1 MCPGGQCEVDGHIGS
16 KECHGSA
23 NHDLVLRHRRRFALD
38 CGGTAGA
45 MTTEAARQLASMPSE
60 RPTKVKSRDISRSV
74 EATLWGRA
82 AGRCQFDG
90 CNRPLWKSSVTQESV
105 NLAEKAHIYSFSA
118 HGPRG
123 NRGVDTKRLNSL
135 ENLILVC
142 DICHKTI
149 DKNWSSGRYTVT
161 QLQQWKAAH
170 EARVAR
176 VTGIGSEKSSHI
188 LLFGS
193 NIGDH
198 HGPLHYTQAVDA
210 AFPHRYPAE
219 DRAIELGVH
228 NSVLSEAT
236 PALYWD
242 SADENLKTDY
252 EHVRRRIRSGE
263 IKHLAVFALAAQPL
277 LIRLGALLGDIVR
290 AEVYQLHREPAP
302 SWKWPTQ
309 APTAPELYLRRPSS
323 TNGPPALVLAFSA
336 TVTADRIISVL
347 GPNAA
352 IWTLTVPSPHK
363 EMVKSP
369 AQLSEMR
376 GLFSRMFDE
385 IKTVHGQ
392 DTRLHVFPA
401 MPVSL
406 AVELGRARSPKAE
419 MPWRI
424 YDQVAAL
431 GGFVPA
437 LEIDPKE

>member
-1 MCPGGQCEVDGHIGS
+1 MRI
-16 KECHGSA
+16 
-23 NHDLVLRHRRRFALD
+23 
-38 CGGTAGA
+38 
-45 MTTEAARQLASMPSE
+45 RQHTGPVKCQVTPIRSE
-60 RPTKVKSRDISRSV
+60 RPTKMASRDISRSV
-74 EATLWGRA
+74 ESTLWGRA
-82 AGRCQFDG
+82 AGRCEFDG
-90 CNRPLWKSSVTQESV
+90 CNRELWKSPVTQERV

-118 HGPRG
+118 DGPRG
-123 NRGVDTKRLNSL
+123 NRGVEAKRLNAL

-149 DKNWSSGRYTVT
+149 DKNWSSGRYTVA
-161 QLQQWKAAH
+161 QLQQWKAGH

-176 VTGIGSEKSSHI
+176 VTGIGREKSSHI

-193 NIGDH
+193 NIGEH
-198 HGPLHYTQAVDA
+198 NGPLHYTQAVDA
-210 AFPHRYPAE
+210 VFPDWYPAE
-219 DRAIELGVH
+219 DRAIELGVR
-228 NSVLSEAT
+228 NNVLSEARKASFWD
-236 PALYWD
+236 PAH
-242 SADENLKTDY
+242 ENLQTDY

-263 IKHLAVFALAAQPL
+263 IKHLSVFALAAQPL

-309 APTAPELYLRRPSS
+309 APAAPGVEIRRPSS

-336 TVTADRIISVL
+336 PVTAERIVSVL
-347 GPNAA
+347 GPGAA

-363 EMVKSP
+363 EIVKSP

-376 GLFSRMFDE
+376 GLFSRVFDE
-385 IKTVHGQ
+385 IKAVHGQ
-392 DTRLHVFPA
+392 DTLLHVFPV

-424 YDQVAAL
+424 YDQVGAL

>member
-1 MCPGGQCEVDGHIGS
+1 M
-16 KECHGSA
+16 
-23 NHDLVLRHRRRFALD
+23 
-38 CGGTAGA
+38 
-45 MTTEAARQLASMPSE
+45 
-60 RPTKVKSRDISRSV
+60 
-74 EATLWGRA
+74 LWGRA

-90 CNRPLWKSSVTQESV
+90 CNRELWKSPVTQERV

-118 HGPRG
+118 DGPRG
-123 NRGVDTKRLNSL
+123 NRGVDGKRLNAL

-149 DKNWSSGRYTVT
+149 DKNWSSDRYTVE

-176 VTGIGSEKSSHI
+176 VTGIGPDKSSHI

-198 HGPLHYTQAVDA
+198 QGPLHYRQAVDA
-210 AFPHRYPAE
+210 VFPQWNPAE
-219 DRAIELGVH
+219 DHPIELGVR
-228 NSVLSEAT
+228 NSVLSEAKS
-236 PALYWD
+236 ALYWD
-242 SADENLKTDY
+242 PAHENLKTDY

-263 IKHLAVFALAAQPL
+263 IKHLSVFALAAQPL

-302 SWKWPTQ
+302 SWKWPAQ
-309 APTAPELYLRRPSS
+309 APAAPEIEIRRPSAIS
-323 TNGPPALVLAFSA
+323 GPPALVLAFSA
-336 TVTADRIISVL
+336 TVTTDRITSIL
-347 GPNAA
+347 GPDAA

-363 EMVKSP
+363 EIVKSP
-369 AQLSEMR
+369 AQLSDIR
-376 GLFSRMFDE
+376 GLFSRVFDE
-385 IKTVHGQ
+385 IKAVHGQ
-392 DTRLHVFPA
+392 DTLLHVFPV

-424 YDQVAAL
+424 YDQVGAL

>member
-1 MCPGGQCEVDGHIGS
+1 
-16 KECHGSA
+16 
-23 NHDLVLRHRRRFALD
+23 
-38 CGGTAGA
+38 
-45 MTTEAARQLASMPSE
+45 MTTQAARQVASVPCE
-60 RPTKVKSRDISRSV
+60 RPLEVKSRDISRSV
-74 EATLWGRA
+74 EAMLWGRA

-90 CNRPLWKSSVTQESV
+90 CSRPLWKSPVTQERV

-118 HGPRG
+118 DGPRG
-123 NRGVDTKRLNSL
+123 NRGVAAKQLNAF

-149 DKNWSSGRYTVT
+149 DKNWSSDHYTVA
-161 QLQQWKAAH
+161 QLQQWKAVH
-170 EARVAR
+170 EERVAR

-198 HGPLHYTQAVDA
+198 HGPLRYTQAVDA
-210 AFPHRYPAE
+210 VFPHWYPAE
-219 DRAIELGVH
+219 DRAIELGVR
-228 NSVLSEAT
+228 NSVLSEAKKQLFWD
-236 PALYWD
+236 PAH
-242 SADENLKTDY
+242 ENLEIDY
-252 EHVRRRIRSGE
+252 EHIRRRIRSGE
-263 IKHLAVFALAAQPL
+263 IKHLSVFALAAQPL

-302 SWKWPTQ
+302 SWKWPAG
-309 APTAPELYLRRPSS
+309 APAAPEVQIWRPSS
-323 TNGPPALVLAFSA
+323 ANGQPALVLAFSA
-336 TVTADRIISVL
+336 PVTADRITSIL
-347 GPNAA
+347 GQDAA

-363 EMVKSP
+363 EIVKSP

-376 GLFSRMFDE
+376 AIFSRVFDE
-385 IKTVHGQ
+385 IKAMHGQ
-392 DTRLHVFPA
+392 DTLLHVFPV

-424 YDQVAAL
+424 YDQVGAL

>member
-1 MCPGGQCEVDGHIGS
+1 M
-16 KECHGSA
+16 
-23 NHDLVLRHRRRFALD
+23 
-38 CGGTAGA
+38 TAHV
-45 MTTEAARQLASMPSE
+45 ARQVASMAPE
-60 RPTKVKSRDISRSV
+60 RPTKMKSRDISSSV
-74 EATLWGRA
+74 EAMLWGRA

-90 CNRPLWKSSVTQESV
+90 CNRPLWKSPVTQERV

-118 HGPRG
+118 DGPRG
-123 NRGVDTKRLNSL
+123 NRGVAVKRLNGL

-149 DKNWSSGRYTVT
+149 DKNWSSDRYTVA
-161 QLQQWKAAH
+161 QLQRWKAAH
-170 EARVAR
+170 EERVAR
-176 VTGIGSEKSSHI
+176 VTGIGPEKSSHI

-198 HGPLHYTQAVDA
+198 QGPLHYTQAVDA
-210 AFPHRYPAE
+210 VFPRWYPAE
-219 DRAIELGVH
+219 DRAIELGVR
-228 NSVLSEAT
+228 NSALSEAKKE
-236 PALYWD
+236 LFWD
-242 SADENLKTDY
+242 PTHENLETDY

-263 IKHLAVFALAAQPL
+263 IKHLSVFALAAQPL
-277 LIRLGALLGDIVR
+277 LISLGALLGDIVR

-302 SWKWPTQ
+302 SWKWPAE
-309 APTAPELYLRRPSS
+309 APVAPEVQIWRPSS
-323 TNGPPALVLAFSA
+323 TNGPAALVLAFSA
-336 TVTADRIISVL
+336 PVTTDRITSIL
-347 GPNAA
+347 GNDAA

-363 EMVKSP
+363 EIVKSP

-376 GLFSRMFDE
+376 GIFSRVFNE
-385 IKTVHGQ
+385 IKAMHGQ
-392 DTRLHVFPA
+392 NTLLHVFPV

-424 YDQVAAL
+424 YDQVGAL

>member
-1 MCPGGQCEVDGHIGS
+1 
-16 KECHGSA
+16 
-23 NHDLVLRHRRRFALD
+23 
-38 CGGTAGA
+38 
-45 MTTEAARQLASMPSE
+45 MTTQAARQVAAVPSE
-60 RPTKVKSRDISRSV
+60 RPTKMKSRDISRAV
-74 EATLWGRA
+74 EAMLWGGA

-90 CNRPLWKSSVTQESV
+90 CNRPLWKSLVTQERV
-105 NLAEKAHIYSFSA
+105 NLADKAHIYSFSA
-118 HGPRG
+118 DGPRG
-123 NRGVDTKRLNSL
+123 NRGVDAKRLNAL

-149 DKNWSSGRYTVT
+149 DRNWSSDRYTT
-161 QLQQWKAAH
+161 AQLQQWKAAH

-176 VTGIGSEKSSHI
+176 VAGIGPEKSSHI

-198 HGPLHYTQAVDA
+198 QGPLHYRQAVDA
-210 AFPHRYPAE
+210 VFPHWYPAE
-219 DRAIELGVH
+219 EHAIELGVR
-228 NSVLSEAT
+228 NSVLSEVKEAVF
-236 PALYWD
+236 WD
-242 SADENLKTDY
+242 SARANLEADFAQ
-252 EHVRRRIRSGE
+252 VRRRIKSGE
-263 IKHLAVFALAAQPL
+263 IKHLSVFALAAQPL

-302 SWKWPTQ
+302 SWKWPAQ
-309 APTAPELYLRRPSS
+309 SPAAPEVEVRRPSL
-323 TNGPPALVLAFSA
+323 TKGPPALVLAFSA
-336 TVTADRIISVL
+336 TVMAERITSVL
-347 GPNAA
+347 GPDAA

-363 EMVKSP
+363 ELVKSP

-376 GLFSRMFDE
+376 GLFSRVLDE
-385 IKTVHGQ
+385 IKAVHGQ
-392 DTRLHVFPA
+392 HTQLHVFPV

-424 YDQVAAL
+424 FDQVGAL

>member
-1 MCPGGQCEVDGHIGS
+1 
-16 KECHGSA
+16 
-23 NHDLVLRHRRRFALD
+23 
-38 CGGTAGA
+38 
-45 MTTEAARQLASMPSE
+45 MTTQVVQQVAPTRSE
-60 RPTKVKSRDISRSV
+60 RPIKVKSRDISRSV
-74 EATLWGRA
+74 EAMLWGKA

-90 CNRPLWKSSVTQESV
+90 CNRELSKSPVTQERV

-118 HGPRG
+118 DGPRG
-123 NRGVDTKRLNSL
+123 NRGVDLKRLNAL

-149 DKNWSSGRYTVT
+149 DKNWDSGRYTVA
-161 QLQQWKAAH
+161 QLQQWKATH
-170 EARVAR
+170 EDRVAR
-176 VTGIGSEKSSHI
+176 VTGIGPEKTSHI

-210 AFPHRYPAE
+210 VFPHWYPAE
-219 DRAIELGVH
+219 DRAIELGVR
-228 NSVLSEAT
+228 NSVLSEANKT
-236 PALYWD
+236 LFWD
-242 SADENLKTDY
+242 PADENLATDY

-263 IKHLAVFALAAQPL
+263 IKHLSVFALAAQPL

-290 AEVYQLHREPAP
+290 AEVYQLHREPVP
-302 SWKWPTQ
+302 SWKWPAQ
-309 APTAPELYLRRPSS
+309 APAAPQVEIQRPSP
-323 TNGPPALVLAFSA
+323 TNGPPVLVLAFSA
-336 TVTADRIISVL
+336 PVAADRVTSVL
-347 GPNAA
+347 GPDAA

-363 EMVKSP
+363 EILKSP

-376 GLFSRMFDE
+376 GLFSRVFDE
-385 IKTVHGQ
+385 IKAVHGQ
-392 DTRLHVFPA
+392 NTLLHVFPV

-424 YDQVAAL
+424 YDQVGAL

>member
-1 MCPGGQCEVDGHIGS
+1 
-16 KECHGSA
+16 
-23 NHDLVLRHRRRFALD
+23 
-38 CGGTAGA
+38 
-45 MTTEAARQLASMPSE
+45 MTTQAARHVAAVPAE

-74 EATLWGRA
+74 EAILWGRA
-82 AGRCQFDG
+82 AGCCQFDG
-90 CNRPLWKSSVTQESV
+90 CNRPLWKSPVTQERV
-105 NLAEKAHIYSFSA
+105 NLAEKAHIYSFSTD
-118 HGPRG
+118 GPRG
-123 NRGVDTKRLNSL
+123 NRGVDANRLNAL

-149 DKNWSSGRYTVT
+149 DRNWSSDRYTT
-161 QLQQWKAAH
+161 AQLQQWKAAH

-176 VTGIGSEKSSHI
+176 VVGIGPEKGSHI

-198 HGPLHYTQAVDA
+198 QGPLHYRQAVDA
-210 AFPHRYPAE
+210 IFPHWYPAE
-219 DRAIELGVH
+219 EHAIELGVR
-228 NSVLSEAT
+228 NSVLSEVKQAVF
-236 PALYWD
+236 WD
-242 SADENLKTDY
+242 SARANLEADY
-252 EHVRRRIRSGE
+252 AQVRRRLKSGE
-263 IKHLAVFALAAQPL
+263 IKHLSVFALAAQPL
-277 LIRLGALLGDIVR
+277 LIRLGALLGDIVQ

-302 SWKWPTQ
+302 SWKWPAQ
-309 APTAPELYLRRPSS
+309 GSAEPQPEIRRPSS

-336 TVTADRIISVL
+336 TVIADRITSVL

-363 EMVKSP
+363 ELVKSP

-376 GLFSRMFDE
+376 GLFSRMLDE
-385 IKTVHGQ
+385 IKSVHGQ
-392 DTRLHVFPA
+392 DTLLNVFPV

-424 YDQVAAL
+424 YDQVGAL

-437 LEIDPKE
+437 LEIGPKE

>member
-1 MCPGGQCEVDGHIGS
+1 
-16 KECHGSA
+16 
-23 NHDLVLRHRRRFALD
+23 
-38 CGGTAGA
+38 
-45 MTTEAARQLASMPSE
+45 MTTQAARHVAAAPAE

-74 EATLWGRA
+74 EAILWGRA
-82 AGRCQFDG
+82 AGCCQFDG
-90 CNRPLWKSSVTQESV
+90 CNRPLWKSPVTQERV
-105 NLAEKAHIYSFSA
+105 NLAEKAHIYSFSTD
-118 HGPRG
+118 GPRG
-123 NRGVDTKRLNSL
+123 NRGVDANRLNAL

-149 DKNWSSGRYTVT
+149 DRNWSSDRYTT
-161 QLQQWKAAH
+161 AQLQQWKAAH

-176 VTGIGSEKSSHI
+176 VVGIGPEKSSHI

-198 HGPLHYTQAVDA
+198 QGPLHYRQAVDA
-210 AFPHRYPAE
+210 IFPHWYPAE
-219 DRAIELGVH
+219 EHAIELGVR
-228 NSVLSEAT
+228 NSVLSEVKEAVF
-236 PALYWD
+236 WD
-242 SADENLKTDY
+242 SARANLEADY
-252 EHVRRRIRSGE
+252 AQVRRRLKSGE
-263 IKHLAVFALAAQPL
+263 IKHLSVFALAAQPL
-277 LIRLGALLGDIVR
+277 LIRLGALLGDIVQ

-302 SWKWPTQ
+302 SWKWPAQ
-309 APTAPELYLRRPSS
+309 GSAEPQPEIRRPSS

-336 TVTADRIISVL
+336 TVIADRITSVL

-363 EMVKSP
+363 ELVKSP

-376 GLFSRMFDE
+376 GLFSRMLDE
-385 IKTVHGQ
+385 IKSVHGQ
-392 DTRLHVFPA
+392 DTLLNVFPV

-424 YDQVAAL
+424 YDQVGAL

-437 LEIDPKE
+437 LEIGPKE

>member
-1 MCPGGQCEVDGHIGS
+1 
-16 KECHGSA
+16 
-23 NHDLVLRHRRRFALD
+23 
-38 CGGTAGA
+38 
-45 MTTEAARQLASMPSE
+45 MTTQAVSEVASTAVE
-60 RPTKVKSRDISRSV
+60 HLIELKSRDISRSV
-74 EATLWGRA
+74 EAMLWGSA
-82 AGRCQFDG
+82 AGRCEFDG
-90 CNRPLWKSSVTQESV
+90 CNRPLWKSPVTQERV

-118 HGPRG
+118 NGPRG
-123 NRGVDTKRLNSL
+123 NRGVDAKRLNAL

-149 DKNWSSGRYTVT
+149 DKNWSSGRYTVA
-161 QLQQWKAAH
+161 QLQQWKAGH

-176 VTGIGSEKSSHI
+176 VTGIGPEKTSHI

-198 HGPLHYTQAVDA
+198 NGPLHYTQAVDA
-210 AFPHRYPAE
+210 VFPHWYPAE
-219 DRAIELGVH
+219 DRAIELGVR
-228 NSVLSEAT
+228 NSVLSEAKK
-236 PALYWD
+236 ALFWE
-242 SADENLKTDY
+242 SAHANLNTDY

-263 IKHLAVFALAAQPL
+263 IKHLSVFALAAQPL
-277 LIRLGALLGDIVR
+277 LIRLGALIGDIVR
-290 AEVYQLHREPAP
+290 ADVYQLHREPAP
-302 SWKWPTQ
+302 SWKWPAQ
-309 APTAPELYLRRPSS
+309 APAPPEVQIRRPSS

-336 TVTADRIISVL
+336 PVTADRITAVL
-347 GPNAA
+347 DQDAA

-363 EMVKSP
+363 EIVKSP

-376 GLFSRMFDE
+376 GLFSRVFDE
-385 IKTVHGQ
+385 IKAVHGQ
-392 DTRLHVFPA
+392 DTLLHVFPV

-424 YDQVAAL
+424 YDQVGAL

>member
-1 MCPGGQCEVDGHIGS
+1 
-16 KECHGSA
+16 
-23 NHDLVLRHRRRFALD
+23 
-38 CGGTAGA
+38 
-45 MTTEAARQLASMPSE
+45 MTTRAARAVAAVQSE
-60 RPTKVKSRDISRSV
+60 RPTKVKSRDISRAV
-74 EATLWGRA
+74 EAMLWGGA
-82 AGRCQFDG
+82 AGHCQFDG
-90 CNRPLWKSSVTQESV
+90 CNRPLWKSPVTQERV

-118 HGPRG
+118 DGPRG
-123 NRGVDTKRLNSL
+123 NRGADAKRLNAL

-149 DKNWSSGRYTVT
+149 DKNWSTGRYTVP

-170 EARVAR
+170 EGRIARVA
-176 VTGIGSEKSSHI
+176 GIGPEKSSHI

-198 HGPLHYTQAVDA
+198 QGPLHYTQAADA
-210 AFPHRYPAE
+210 VFPHWYPAE
-219 DRAIELGVH
+219 DRAIEIGVR
-228 NSVLSEAT
+228 NSVLSEAKK
-236 PALYWD
+236 ALFWD
-242 SADENLKTDY
+242 SAHTNQETDY

-263 IKHLAVFALAAQPL
+263 IKHLSVFALAAQPL

-302 SWKWPTQ
+302 SWKWPAQ
-309 APTAPELYLRRPSS
+309 APAAPEVEIHRPSS

-336 TVTADRIISVL
+336 PVTPDRITSVL
-347 GPNAA
+347 GPHAA
-352 IWTLTVPSPHK
+352 LWTLTVPFPHK

-369 AQLSEMR
+369 AQLFEMR
-376 GLFSRMFDE
+376 GLFSRAFDE
-385 IKTVHGQ
+385 IKAVHGP
-392 DTRLHVFPA
+392 DTLLHVFPV

-406 AVELGRARSPKAE
+406 AIELGRARSPKAE

-424 YDQVAAL
+424 YDQVGAL

>member
-1 MCPGGQCEVDGHIGS
+1 
-16 KECHGSA
+16 
-23 NHDLVLRHRRRFALD
+23 
-38 CGGTAGA
+38 
-45 MTTEAARQLASMPSE
+45 MTTEAAGQVLSMPSE
-60 RPTKVKSRDISRSV
+60 RPMRVNSRSISSSV
-74 EATLWGRA
+74 EAMLWGRA

-90 CNRPLWKSSVTQESV
+90 CNRPLWKSPVTQERV

-123 NRGVDTKRLNSL
+123 NRGVDAKRLKAL

-149 DKNWSSGRYTVT
+149 DRNWSSGRYTVA

-176 VTGIGSEKSSHI
+176 VTGIGPEKSSHI

-210 AFPHRYPAE
+210 VFPHRYPAE
-219 DRAIELGVH
+219 DRAIELGVR
-228 NSVLSEAT
+228 NSVLSEAMS
-236 PALYWD
+236 ALYWD
-242 SADENLKTDY
+242 PAHENLKTDY

-263 IKHLAVFALAAQPL
+263 ITHLSVFALAAQPL

-290 AEVYQLHREPAP
+290 ADVYQLHREPAP
-302 SWKWPTQ
+302 SWKWPAQ
-309 APTAPELYLRRPSS
+309 APAAPQVEIRRPSA
-323 TNGPPALVLAFSA
+323 NGPPALVLAFSA
-336 TVTADRIISVL
+336 RVTADRITSVL
-347 GPNAA
+347 GPDAA

-363 EMVKSP
+363 EIVKAP
-369 AQLSEMR
+369 AQLPEMR
-376 GLFSRMFDE
+376 GQFSRALDE
-385 IKTVHGQ
+385 IKAVHGQ
-392 DTRLHVFPA
+392 DTLLHVFPV

-419 MPWRI
+419 MPWRV
-424 YDQVAAL
+424 YDQVGAL